1 MSGSTGR
8 TTVGQL
14 LTPAGQLTTLGD
26 LPLNEALSPDGRYLI
41 VSNNGQGTQSLQVI
55 KTATGKVVQTI
66 PYKSPE
72 SLYMGLAF
80 SPDGTHLFAS
90 AAGNHKIRTYHFDCG
105 KLVETSAIQMLSLI
119 HI

>member
-55 KTATGKVVQTI
+55 KTATGKDLQRLT
-66 PYKSPE
+66 SN
-72 SLYMGLAF
+72 
-80 SPDGTHLFAS
+80 S
-90 AAGNHKIRTYHFDCG
+90 AAR
-105 KLVETSAIQMLSLI
+105 V
-119 HI
+119 

>member
-41 VSNNGQGTQSLQVI
+41 VSNNGPVS
-55 KTATGKVVQTI
+55 
-66 PYKSPE
+66 Y
-72 SLYMGLAF
+72 
-80 SPDGTHLFAS
+80 THL
-90 AAGNHKIRTYHFDCG
+90 TLPTTPY
-105 KLVETSAIQMLSLI
+105 V
-119 HI
+119 